1 MNPLKILQV
10 ASHDAIMAGGAVQMA
25 RLSLG
30 LHRKGHQVTCVFNLK
45 SRERGGDTFEPLVRE
60 GIPIHRFRMQRL
72 RKYPEYLRFR
82 RFVQG
87 AAFDIVHAHR
97 VRALQFVLRSL
108 AGMDAPPVV
117 GDRKNSFPLDRR
129 AVRCFTSRK
138 VLKIVVNAGLIRDL
152 LIGAGVAAEKVEII
166 YNGIDVDRF
175 HPAISGSGARREFD
189 LGKEE
194 PLIGIIANFARKKTH
209 GVFFEA
215 AREVVRK
222 RPDAKFLVVGSGA
235 YEEYE
240 RRLEGWG
247 IRDNFVFT
255 GFRKDIPE
263 VVASL
268 NVSVVSSTGGE
279 GLTGSLV
286 ESMAMA
292 KPVVSTAVAG
302 NSEVLKHKE
311 TGFLVPPGDPLKLAQ
326 AMLFCLD
333 HPEEAE
339 TMGQR
344 GYHFIK
350 DKVDNRVRVDRTE
363 ALYRGILEGTGL

>member
-1 MNPLKILQV
+1 
-10 ASHDAIMAGGAVQMA
+10 
-25 RLSLG
+25 
-30 LHRKGHQVTCVFNLK
+30 
-45 SRERGGDTFEPLVRE
+45 
-60 GIPIHRFRMQRL
+60 MQRI

-87 AAFDIVHAHR
+87 AAFDIIHAHR

-108 AGMDAPPVV
+108 TGMDGPPVV

-129 AVRCFTSRK
+129 AARCFTNGK
-138 VLKIVVNAGLIRDL
+138 VLKVVVNAGLIRDL
-152 LIGAGVAAEKVEII
+152 LVEAGVPAEKIEII
-166 YNGIDVDRF
+166 YNGIDIDRF
-175 HPAISGSGARREFD
+175 HPAISGNGVRREVG
-189 LGKEE
+189 LGEE
-194 PLIGIIANFARKKTH
+194 QPVIGVIANFARKKAH

-222 RPDAKFLVVGSGA
+222 RPDAKFLMVGGGA
-235 YEEYE
+235 YGEYE
-240 RRLEGWG
+240 QQLKGWG
-247 IRDNFVFT
+247 IGDSFVFT
-255 GFRKDIPE
+255 GFRTDIPE
-263 VVASL
+263 VIASL
-268 NVSVVSSTGGE
+268 NVSVISSTGGE

-302 NSEVLKHKE
+302 NIEVVKHKE
-311 TGFLVPPGDPLKLAQ
+311 TGLLVEPGDPFKLAQ

-333 HPEEAE
+333 HPEEAK

-363 ALYRGILEGTGL
+363 ALYRGILEGKGR